1 MHELA
6 VCQSIMQQVDEIA
19 RSHGAHG
26 VARIKL
32 LIGPL
37 SGVEPDLLRNAFP
50 IAAAGSVAEGATLDI
65 EPQPLSVRCR
75 SCGAET
81 QTQPNRLTCGVCG
94 DWHTEVVSG
103 DEMILA
109 SLELINDPQKER
121 MDV

>member
-1 MHELA
+1 
-6 VCQSIMQQVDEIA
+6 MQQVSDIA
-19 RSHGAHG
+19 SSHGARG

-37 SGVEPDLLRNAFP
+37 SGVEPELLRNAFP
-50 IAAAGSVAEGATLDI
+50 IAAAGTVAEGAELDI
-65 EPQPLSVRCR
+65 EPQLLTVRCR

-94 DWHTEVVSG
+94 DWHTEVTSG

-109 SLELINDPQKER
+109 SVELIADPQEER
-121 MDV
+121 LDV